1 MDKSQ
6 NSFIQSEPKLTKT
19 NLPYLLGNRLSS
31 SSQRHKNVMVSIA
44 TLSVSIGISVMLIAL
59 GVIYGFKK
67 EISAAL
73 GGFGA
78 HVTITALEGNNS
90 LETPPITTDVN
101 YPSKISQLDNVKNI
115 HKFARKAGI
124 VKNDDVM
131 EGIML
136 KGLGQDFDWSF
147 YEQMLIR
154 GSLPRVSDSMR
165 TRDVLISEVM
175 AKRLNLD
182 TASKVE
188 MIFIQNPPRRDLY
201 KVSGIYR
208 SNFEEMDKILMI
220 TDIRNLQ
227 RLNNWS
233 SNQVSGYEING
244 YDLRNLT
251 DLHNSICD
259 VMSEDPQIQE
269 SLIVSNLRQKNQ
281 MIFDWLATHDLNAL
295 VIIIVMLVVA
305 IFNMASAL
313 LIILLEKSR
322 FIGVMKTLGAD
333 NRLLQKV
340 FLWRAVYI
348 VTKGIIWGNLCG
360 IAICL
365 IQKYSGII
373 KLDSA
378 GYFLNQVPISF
389 NWATIILLNIGVFA
403 VIVICQLIPT
413 HIVSKISPEKTV
425 RYE

>member
-1 MDKSQ
+1 
-6 NSFIQSEPKLTKT
+6 
-19 NLPYLLGNRLSS
+19 
-31 SSQRHKNVMVSIA
+31 MVSIA